1 MAGYRSFPLLVPITV
16 SIPVN
21 YYHPS
26 QVLLF
31 SSNVLYLLIP
41 GRNSVVVRFVLLFR
55 PIHWYSGA
63 RYIYVTVISILY
75 CINSQFLI
83 YRLGKERAFCRNE
96 YNLNG
101 LCSRSTCPLANSR
114 YATVR
119 EHDGKVY
126 LYMKT
131 IERAHSPL
139 NLWERV
145 LLSKNYTTALE
156 QIDELLQHWPQYII
170 HKSKQRLTKIVQYLI
185 RMKTLAVET
194 TTTTLVA
201 VDQKE
206 ERLDAIREQKALRA
220 AKIENSIEKELLERL
235 KQVSKQLT

>member
-1 MAGYRSFPLLVPITV
+1 MSYI
-16 SIPVN
+16 
-21 YYHPS
+21 Y
-26 QVLLF
+26 LLF
-31 SSNVLYLLIP
+31 S
-41 GRNSVVVRFVLLFR
+41 
-55 PIHWYSGA
+55 
-63 RYIYVTVISILY
+63 
-75 CINSQFLI
+75 
-83 YRLGKERAFCRNE
+83 RLGKERAFCRNE

-156 QIDELLQHWPQYII
+156 QIDELLQYWPQYII

-185 RMKTLAVET
+185 RMKTLAAET
-194 TTTTLVA
+194 TTTTIVA
-201 VDQKE
+201 VDKKE
-206 ERLDAIREQKALRA
+206 ERLDTIREQKALRA
-220 AKIENSIEKELLERL
+220 AKIENTIEKELLERL
-235 KQVSKQLT
+235 KQVSILLIQLLGINIININIYIYII